1 MDIISPELIFVRGPN
16 TLLSELYSSYKDY
29 GLTILFNDPKK
40 DENTLNKPIERLVK
54 NNLMASIENFPSI
67 TNITDMLKNTQYDTL
82 PVDTKEQMN
91 SYFNKAVTINPN
103 EDSLY
108 RHYGQ
113 LTIHQM
119 EDKYTCQYIK

>member
-67 TNITDMLKNTQYDTL
+67 TNIT
-82 PVDTKEQMN
+82 P
-91 SYFNKAVTINPN
+91 
-103 EDSLY
+103 
-108 RHYGQ
+108 
-113 LTIHQM
+113 LT
-119 EDKYTCQYIK
+119 